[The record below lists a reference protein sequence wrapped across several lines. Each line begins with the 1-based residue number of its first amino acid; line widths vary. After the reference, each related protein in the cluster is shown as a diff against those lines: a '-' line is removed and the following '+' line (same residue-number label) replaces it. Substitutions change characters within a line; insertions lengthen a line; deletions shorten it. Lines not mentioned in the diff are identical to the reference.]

1 MDDGCC
7 NHWFWR
13 HTVCHEKTELD
24 AGGFLMIF
32 EIKVKETKNG
42 KVLDRIEAENLYK
55 LIKNME
61 EKYGGD
67 Y

>member
-1 MDDGCC
+1 
-7 NHWFWR
+7 
-13 HTVCHEKTELD
+13 
-24 AGGFLMIF
+24 MIF

-67 Y
+67 E